1 MLKKNNL
8 NQLDQ
13 LVIKKYKKNRI
24 ALCFQLIIILVI
36 FIVLCVFVGSFHWRP
51 FEGGQDPAQTQ
62 PAVTVRPAG
71 EVQKAGADDLK
82 AGGLLADVLGRKDS
96 QSFITQAVSTV
107 KMDAWAAIVQS
118 REYDKKGEDQPKE
131 TTVLSTAQ
139 KQANQLGSIAQLVN
153 KTHPLS
159 SSYVPSDLVQLSLP
173 SVRDTFLRKE
183 AADALC
189 ALFAGAQKDG
199 LSLICNSGYRDYA
212 YQEAIREQYV
222 DSQGQAETDLYSA
235 KAGESE
241 HQTGLAI
248 DLSCDAFGG
257 DLDTDFI
264 NTPEGQWIQKHAHEY
279 GFIVRFPQDK
289 TAFTGYAY
297 EPWHIRYLGTALA
310 TDVYK
315 SGLSYEEY
323 LNQKK

>member
-8 NQLDQ
+8 NQ

-51 FEGGQDPAQTQ
+51 FEGGEDPAQTQ

-107 KMDAWAAIVQS
+107 RMDAWAAIVQS

-173 SVRDTFLRKE
+173 SVRETFLRKE
-183 AADALC
+183 AADA
-189 ALFAGAQKDG
+189 
-199 LSLICNSGYRDYA
+199 
-212 YQEAIREQYV
+212 
-222 DSQGQAETDLYSA
+222 
-235 KAGESE
+235 
-241 HQTGLAI
+241 
-248 DLSCDAFGG
+248 
-257 DLDTDFI
+257 
-264 NTPEGQWIQKHAHEY
+264 
-279 GFIVRFPQDK
+279 
-289 TAFTGYAY
+289 
-297 EPWHIRYLGTALA
+297 
-310 TDVYK
+310 
-315 SGLSYEEY
+315 
-323 LNQKK
+323 

>member
-1 MLKKNNL
+1 MLKKHNL
-8 NQLDQ
+8 NQ

-36 FIVLCVFVGSFHWRP
+36 FIVLCVFVGSFHWKL
-51 FEGGQDPAQTQ
+51 FNAGQSQAQTQ
-62 PAVTVRPAG
+62 PADTVKSAG
-71 EVQKAGADDLK
+71 EIQKAGSDDLQ
-82 AGGLLADVLGRKDS
+82 AGGLLTDVLNRKDS

-107 KMDAWAAIVQS
+107 KMDAWADIIQS
-118 REYDKKGEDQPKE
+118 REYEKKADDPKKDD
-131 TTVLSTAQ
+131 TLLSAAQ
-139 KQANQLGSIAQLVN
+139 KQANQLGSIDQLVN
-153 KTHPLS
+153 KTHSLP

-173 SVRDTFLRKE
+173 AVRDTYLRKD
-183 AADALC
+183 AADALG

-264 NTPEGQWIQKHAHEY
+264 NTPEGQWLQKHAHEY
-279 GFIVRFPQDK
+279 GFIIRFPEDK
-289 TAFTGYAY
+289 TASTGYAY